1 VYLAIKVVLL
11 AQHGSF
17 CDVMAQESIQKWC
30 VRYKLE
36 KMTDGDGK
44 HLLKMKWDLRKPRRL
59 HTDDVCVEEDS
70 AFYAP
75 FHSFQNGL

>member
-1 VYLAIKVVLL
+1 LYLAIKVVLL

-36 KMTDGDGK
+36 KVTDGDGK
-44 HLLKMKWDLRKPRRL
+44 HLLKMKWDL
-59 HTDDVCVEEDS
+59 EE
-70 AFYAP
+70 AT
-75 FHSFQNGL
+75 